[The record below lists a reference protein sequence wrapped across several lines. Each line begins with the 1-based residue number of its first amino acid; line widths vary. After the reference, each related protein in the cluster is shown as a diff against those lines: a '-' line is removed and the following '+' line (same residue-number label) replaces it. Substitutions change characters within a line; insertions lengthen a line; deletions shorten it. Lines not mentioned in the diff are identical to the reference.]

1 MIPTEFKAT
10 RSIYDKYT
18 NRDDEIAYGWESD
31 EYKFDIN
38 NLMDTINFETG
49 KTFGYDIVS
58 SFNKEY
64 NEFVDEKKYFI
75 GCPFNIY
82 ESTYL
87 KRLEKF
93 IKENIQDK
101 YDESHF
107 VKTELRDTLEYYV
120 YSILEKEI
128 GEQLEKSI
136 SRRKEF
142 LIEKLESL
150 GFIYKVRKNENGKII
165 SLGKKGIKKMI
176 EQEPALDL
184 SDTSLAE
191 KIIYLKLLGVYDYL
205 VSKEPFNMSKNS
217 LATIISAITGG
228 KATSVQSAINP
239 IDNPSAS
246 QKNNPLENDKK
257 VEAIKLKLIEIGVK
271 F

>member
-1 MIPTEFKAT
+1 MIPTEFKVT
-10 RSIYDKYT
+10 RSIYDKYVR
-18 NRDDEIAYGWESD
+18 NNCEITKGWEFD
-31 EYKFDIN
+31 DYKFDVYEFENI
-38 NLMDTINFETG
+38 INFETG

-58 SFNKEY
+58 NFDKEY
-64 NEFVDEKKYFI
+64 NEFVDEKKYFT
-75 GCPFNIY
+75 GCPFSIY

-120 YSILEKEI
+120 DSILERDI
-128 GEQLEKSI
+128 RVQLQKSI

-142 LIEKLESL
+142 LIEKFESL
-150 GFIYKVRKNENGKII
+150 GFIYKVRKDENGKII
-165 SLGKKGIKKMI
+165 SLGKKGVKKVI

-217 LATIISAITGG
+217 LATIISAITGE